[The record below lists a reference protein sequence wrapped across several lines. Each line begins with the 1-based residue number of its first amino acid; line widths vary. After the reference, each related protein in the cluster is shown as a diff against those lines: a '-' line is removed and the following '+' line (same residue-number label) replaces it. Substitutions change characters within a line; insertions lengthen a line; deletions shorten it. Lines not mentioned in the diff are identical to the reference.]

1 MFENL
6 KAKAL
11 AKAFQSLVEAVT
23 PKITPIFEQA
33 RQLAPELVIDDASYC
48 SRVVEPAW
56 FAIVT
61 MTGGATTLIPN
72 LHERFVAA
80 LLHAR
85 TELLVIDASARTV
98 ALVDDAGER
107 LPKVLLEGL
116 QKPLEELR
124 KPAVAQ

>member
-1 MFENL
+1 VFDNL
-6 KAKAL
+6 KARAL
-11 AKAFQSLVEAVT
+11 ARAFQSLVDAVT

-33 RQLAPELVIDDASYC
+33 RQLAPELVIDDASFC

-61 MTGGATTLIPN
+61 MTGGVTSLIPN

-85 TELLVIDASARTV
+85 AELFVIDASARTV
-98 ALVDDAGER
+98 ALVDNAAER
-107 LPKVLLEGL
+107 LPQVLLEGL
-116 QKPLEELR
+116 QKP
-124 KPAVAQ
+124 VVTQ